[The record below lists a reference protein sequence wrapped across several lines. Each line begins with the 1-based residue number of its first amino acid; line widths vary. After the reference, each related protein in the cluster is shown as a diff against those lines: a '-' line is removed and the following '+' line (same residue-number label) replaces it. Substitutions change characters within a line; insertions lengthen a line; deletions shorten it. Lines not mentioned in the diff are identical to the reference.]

1 MAASTESGT
10 CQRTYSIFFLNVYN
24 NDWTITPLRL
34 ANFQCCWPN
43 LNNPLWYFILNR
55 EILINQIKIYLI
67 TVNLV
72 SKVVGLR
79 NVKSSKILTTEAT
92 TRGLLWKKVFFKIS
106 QNSQENTYARVYFLV
121 KLQVDACN
129 LIKKETLA
137 QVFSCEF
144 CEIFKNTY
152 FTEHFW
158 KTVSIT
164 GANAFLEIVAQNCF
178 EIYVLLP
185 DSTRS

>member
-1 MAASTESGT
+1 MAASPESGT
-10 CQRTYSIFFLNVYN
+10 CQRTHSIFFLNVYN
-24 NDWTITPLRL
+24 NNWTITPLRL

-67 TVNLV
+67 IVNLV
-72 SKVVGLR
+72 SKVVGLQ
-79 NVKSSKILTTEAT
+79 KSSKILTTEAT

-106 QNSQENTYARVYFLV
+106 QYSQENTYARVYFLV
-121 KLQVDACN
+121 KLQVDVCN